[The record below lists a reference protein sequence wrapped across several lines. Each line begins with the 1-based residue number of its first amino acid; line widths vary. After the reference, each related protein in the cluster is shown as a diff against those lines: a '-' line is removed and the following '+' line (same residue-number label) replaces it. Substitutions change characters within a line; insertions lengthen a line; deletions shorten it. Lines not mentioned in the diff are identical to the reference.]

1 MATQA
6 FPPTPAQGPPG
17 APPGGAP
24 KPNPVGTAVS
34 GANPQ
39 IGQLVERFKTG
50 LQSVM
55 ALSKAVR
62 QTKPDAAD
70 KMDQG
75 LAMIMQGIQT
85 LKGGG
90 TPGPTAPQGAVPP
103 PPQMAAES
111 PEPETPEA
119 T

>member
-6 FPPTPAQGPPG
+6 FPPTPQQGPPG
-17 APPGGAP
+17 SPPGGAP
-24 KPNPVGTAVS
+24 PNPVGTAVS
-34 GANPQ
+34 GANPK
-39 IGQLVERFKTG
+39 IEQLAERFKTG
-50 LQSVM
+50 LQAVM

-62 QTKPDAAD
+62 QAKPDAAD

-75 LAMIMQGIQT
+75 IAMIMQGIQT

-90 TPGPTAPQGAVPP
+90 TPSPAAPQGAVPP

-111 PEPETPEA
+111 PAPETPEA